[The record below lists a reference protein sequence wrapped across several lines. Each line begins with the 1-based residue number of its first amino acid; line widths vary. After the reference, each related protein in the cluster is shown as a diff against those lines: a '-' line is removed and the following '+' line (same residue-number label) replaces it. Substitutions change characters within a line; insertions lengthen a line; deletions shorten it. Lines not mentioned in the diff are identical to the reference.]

1 MCIPVVFPRKLQDCQ
16 DVLNRPCVLSDI
28 GVLRCLGGTVHAVA
42 ERCGF
47 NDHLTFDSSCFR
59 WQAAV
64 AERPV
69 APFVDALGVCTIAR
83 QQKQVLRS
91 SYFALYEALH
101 LSQINILPS

>member
-1 MCIPVVFPRKLQDCQ
+1 
-16 DVLNRPCVLSDI
+16 
-28 GVLRCLGGTVHAVA
+28 VHAVA
-42 ERCGF
+42 ERCSF

-91 SYFALYEALH
+91 GYFAFHETLH
-101 LSQINILPS
+101 LCLYTTLLALLMF